1 MRVPHLLF
9 LLRVRQASEE
19 EDEVSLLDGF
29 DSKAKALDPRCQCGE
44 YEPARTAHES
54 FFLMMYYG
62 PPGSRPIIPER
73 KWCRHRSIK
82 LALIRAYRAG
92 RAEAK
97 ERGIE

>member
-1 MRVPHLLF
+1 MSRLERF
-9 LLRVRQASEE
+9 
-19 EDEVSLLDGF
+19 DLDAKRF
-29 DSKAKALDPRCQCGE
+29 DPWCQCGQ
-44 YEPARTAHES
+44 YEPTRVEWDWGFVT
-54 FFLMMYYG
+54 MYYG